1 MYLESCKNV
10 ASSVTTSLLFNNNL
24 TMSDTTQIKEFF
36 DDESEQKVQIS
47 NDSFNQALGRLEQEV
62 LGMRNDLVGR
72 LEATVNNSASD
83 KRFQALEKLLK
94 ENIEQN

>member
-1 MYLESCKNV
+1 
-10 ASSVTTSLLFNNNL
+10 
-24 TMSDTTQIKEFF
+24 MSDTTQIKEFF

-72 LEATVNNSASD
+72 LEATVNNSPSD

>member
-1 MYLESCKNV
+1 MVRNVPSLATPAMTPTDSCL
-10 ASSVTTSLLFNNNL
+10 AEDS
-24 TMSDTTQIKEFF
+24 
-36 DDESEQKVQIS
+36 DDESGQKVQIR

-62 LGMRNDLVGR
+62 LGMRKDLVGR
-72 LEATVNNSASD
+72 LEATVNNSPSV